1 MIDIKPHFP
10 TLYSDIL
17 EIDTLVKI
25 ENDLFENLNNEF
37 EKAIKNEYVITS
49 DKETIKRY
57 ETLLRIVDGDNKELS
72 FRRQRILNRLAM
84 NMPFTLRALKQK
96 LDELIGKGKY
106 NIFIDPDKFTLYVE
120 SKILNQTWFNETYI
134 TINKMKP
141 ANIVFI
147 NKPLIEEKILANEE
161 ILLAQ
166 REYNYRLGSTWRLGT
181 LQFKSLHQKGAIKLK
196 ENSSIQEYFL
206 NELKSFTLSKI
217 GYVKLNNVKVI
228 NDFITKDI
236 VDGKLNLE
244 YAVLNSF
251 NLSEITKVDV
261 YTSDNNLLTSIDL
274 YVPIIEDL
282 ELKHI
287 INIEEGVTN
296 G

>member
-1 MIDIKPHFP
+1 MINIKSYFP
-10 TLYSDIL
+10 PLYNDIL

-25 ENDLFENLNNEF
+25 ENDLFENLNSEF
-37 EKAIKNEYVITS
+37 EKAIKNEYVITA
-49 DKETIKRY
+49 DKETIKKY
-57 ETLLRIVDGDNKELS
+57 ETLLRINDGDDKELS

-96 LDELIGKGKY
+96 LDELIGKGNY
-106 NIFIDPDKFTLYVE
+106 NIFINPGKFTLYIE

-147 NKPLIEEKILANEE
+147 NKPFVDEKILANEE
-161 ILLAQ
+161 LMLAQ

-181 LQFKSLHQKGAIKLK
+181 LPFKSLHEKGAIKLK
-196 ENSSIQEYFL
+196 QNNSIQKYFL
-206 NELKSFTLSKI
+206 DELKGFALSKI
-217 GYVKLNNVKVI
+217 GYVKLNNIKVI
-228 NDFITKDI
+228 NEFITKDI
-236 VDGKLNLE
+236 VNGKLTLE
-244 YAVLNSF
+244 YAVLHSF
-251 NLSEITKVDV
+251 GLNEISKVDI
-261 YTSDNNLLTSIDL
+261 YTSDNKLLTSIDL

-287 INIEEGVTN
+287 INIEEGVN
-296 G
+296 

>member
-1 MIDIKPHFP
+1 MINIKPYFP
-10 TLYSDIL
+10 TLYNDIL
-17 EIDTLVKI
+17 EVDTLVKV

-37 EKAIKNEYVITS
+37 EKAIKNEYVITA
-49 DKETIKRY
+49 DKETLKRY
-57 ETLLRIVDGDNKELS
+57 ETLLRIVDGDDKELS

-96 LDELIGKGKY
+96 LDELIGKGNY
-106 NIFIDPDKFTLYVE
+106 NIFVDPGKFTIYVE

-161 ILLAQ
+161 IRLAQ
-166 REYNYRLGSTWRLGT
+166 REYNYRLGSTWRLGS
-181 LQFKSLHQKGAIKLK
+181 LPFKSLHQKGAIKLK

-206 NELKSFTLSKI
+206 NELKSFALNKI
-217 GYVKLNNVKVI
+217 GYVKLNNIKVI
-228 NDFITKDI
+228 NDFITKDV
-236 VDGKLNLE
+236 VDGKITLE

-261 YTSDNNLLTSIDL
+261 YTSDNKLLTSIDL

-287 INIEEGVTN
+287 LNIEEGVN
-296 G
+296 

>member
-1 MIDIKPHFP
+1 MIDIKSYFP
-10 TLYSDIL
+10 PLYNDIL

-25 ENDLFENLNNEF
+25 ENDLFENLNSEF
-37 EKAIKNEYVITS
+37 EKAIKNEYVITA
-49 DKETIKRY
+49 DKETIKKY
-57 ETLLRIVDGDNKELS
+57 ETLLRINDGDDKELS

-96 LDELIGKGKY
+96 LDELIGKGNY
-106 NIFIDPDKFTLYVE
+106 NIFINPGKFTLYIE

-147 NKPLIEEKILANEE
+147 NKPFVDEKILANEE
-161 ILLAQ
+161 LMLAQ

-181 LQFKSLHQKGAIKLK
+181 LPFKSLHEKGAIKLK
-196 ENSSIQEYFL
+196 QNNSIQKYFL
-206 NELKSFTLSKI
+206 DELKGFALSRI

-228 NDFITKDI
+228 NEFITKDI
-236 VDGKLNLE
+236 VNGKLTLE
-244 YAVLNSF
+244 YAVLHSF
-251 NLSEITKVDV
+251 GLSEISKVDI
-261 YTSDNNLLTSIDL
+261 YTSDNKLLTSIDL

-282 ELKHI
+282 ELKHV
-287 INIEEGVTN
+287 INIEEGVN
-296 G
+296 